1 MRHFWIAAAA
11 LIIASTPAIAATP
24 HGVWLSS
31 DGRVKVKVSDCQGA
45 LCGRV
50 VWLKEPL
57 DPETHRPRTDK
68 KNPDASK
75 RGQPMLGLN
84 VVRGLQPAGENKWSG
99 AIYNAD
105 DGKSY
110 DVNVKLV
117 SSKKMALEG
126 CMVRVFC
133 KSQTWTRVK

>member
-1 MRHFWIAAAA
+1 MRHFWIPVTA
-11 LIIASTPAIAATP
+11 LIMALTPAIAATP

-57 DPETHRPRTDK
+57 DPETRRPRTDK
-68 KNPDASK
+68 QNPDASK
-75 RGQPMLGLN
+75 RDRPMLGLN

-126 CMVRVFC
+126 CVLGVLC
-133 KSQTWTRVK
+133 KSQMWTRAE

>member
-1 MRHFWIAAAA
+1 MRHFGSRCGAD
-11 LIIASTPAIAATP
+11 
-24 HGVWLSS
+24 HGFNAGYCRNTARCVAVFGWPSK
-31 DGRVKVKVSDCQGA
+31 GQVSDCQGA

-57 DPETHRPRTDK
+57 DPETRRPRTDK
-68 KNPDASK
+68 QNPDASK
-75 RGQPMLGLN
+75 RDRPMLGLN

-117 SSKKMALEG
+117 SSKKMALKG
-126 CMVRVFC
+126 CVLGVLC
-133 KSQTWTRVK
+133 KSQTWTRAE

>member
-1 MRHFWIAAAA
+1 MRNLWIAIAA
-11 LIIASTPAIAATP
+11 LIIATTPAIAANP

-31 DGRVKVKVSDCQGA
+31 DGRVRVKVSDCQGA

-57 DPETHRPRTDK
+57 DPETRRPRTDK
-68 KNPDASK
+68 RNPDASK

-84 VVRGLQPAGENKWSG
+84 VVHGLQPIGENKWSG

-105 DGKSY
+105 EGRSY
-110 DVNVKLV
+110 AVNVKLV
-117 SSKKMALEG
+117 SSNKLALQG
-126 CMVRVFC
+126 CVLRVFC
-133 KSQTWTRVK
+133 KSQTWTRVE